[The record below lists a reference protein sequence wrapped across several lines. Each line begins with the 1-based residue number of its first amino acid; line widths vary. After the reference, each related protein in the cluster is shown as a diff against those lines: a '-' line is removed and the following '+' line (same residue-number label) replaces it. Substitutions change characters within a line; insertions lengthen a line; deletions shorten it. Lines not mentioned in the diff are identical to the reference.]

1 MDGHAFG
8 GGWVTVVVLMLLY
21 CHVCDGQNGL
31 HVRPC
36 VQGVDQDAIISNAV
50 NEPNGLVCCLL
61 RTVPRCDCDCDLYLT
76 INGLYGI

>member
-8 GGWVTVVVLMLLY
+8 GGWVTVLVLMLLY

-50 NEPNGLVCCLL
+50 NEPNG
-61 RTVPRCDCDCDLYLT
+61 
-76 INGLYGI
+76 